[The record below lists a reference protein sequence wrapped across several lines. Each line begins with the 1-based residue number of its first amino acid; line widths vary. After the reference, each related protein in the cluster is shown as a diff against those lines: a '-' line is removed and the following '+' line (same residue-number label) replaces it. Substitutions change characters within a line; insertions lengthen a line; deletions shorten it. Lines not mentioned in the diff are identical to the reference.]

1 MSEYGLKFGSVSAME
16 KDRKNWLDLFE
27 EYYNDG
33 GELVAFS
40 KEVYEHGFD
49 FEDYY
54 QFKYRLC
61 IKVMAMSE
69 FIAEDE
75 EGYNDVY
82 FELSLVPLPEYR
94 NPTIKDE
101 IADCMGVEKI
111 DVYDI
116 VSYGGCPYLDR
127 DTLTLN
133 DGVEIYDITENE
145 DVVRMLDACATV
157 CESINSLRGFYLD
170 RAFNMIGSTGWD
182 LLDNLI
188 NGEDFIQKTL
198 DRYKDIQE
206 C

>member
-1 MSEYGLKFGSVSAME
+1 MNEYTLKFGSVSSME
-16 KDRKNWLDLFE
+16 KDRKNWSDLFE
-27 EYYNDG
+27 EHYNDG

-54 QFKYRLC
+54 KFKYRLC
-61 IKVMAMSE
+61 IKAMAMSE
-69 FIAEDE
+69 FLAEDE
-75 EGYNDVY
+75 EGYNDVHI
-82 FELSLVPLPEYR
+82 ELSIVPLPEYL
-94 NPTIKDE
+94 NAKVKDS
-101 IADCMGVEKI
+101 IADCMGVEEI

-116 VSYGGCPYLDR
+116 VSYGSCPYLDR

-133 DGVEIYDITENE
+133 CDADFYDITENE
-145 DVVRMLDACATV
+145 DVVRMLDACATA

-170 RAFNMIGSTGWD
+170 RVWNLIGSTGWD

-198 DRYKDIQE
+198 DRYKDIAD
-206 C
+206 